1 MSLAENSLITTDSE
15 NFTVQKSLFEKLGD
29 GACKLKNFSA
39 AIGYYKK
46 MLAAAESC
54 GDTATKL
61 IPVYVSLYQTY
72 KDMSEY
78 ESALEYMWKEYE
90 LCKDE
95 HKEAYS
101 TLLGIAETMD
111 LAGKDFWSIDNVYE
125 RAKTIAEDNNCPKKC
140 RITVMKQIALREK
153 HNMTTL
159 ADIMK
164 QEIKSM
170 TTNDKAHAAEE
181 GEEEADEPDESEDF
195 TSEEQ
200 NTPDIGDDIDLDDLS
215 DSGDETVDEK
225 RPDIKTST
233 AAVVEGRS
241 LRKRRCFSVK
251 KNDKGES
258 QLHRACISGNLTQ
271 ARRLI
276 EQGHPINV
284 RDHAGWLPLHEA
296 ANHGFTEIVEL
307 LLENGALINDKGGS
321 KCDGFTPLHDACGNG
336 ILSVVEVLLD
346 RNANATLRNDLGDTP
361 LQTLTKW
368 RQTQILEPHEQ
379 CYYERIY
386 ERLRG
391 QLDKAGISIRSTSP
405 ELMRTPTERR
415 RSTPRKRIISES
427 SSGDDH
433 AQQNSEDFETVD
445 NILSQEFPR
454 ADSPSDD
461 RHQESSLNYRD
472 VMSDLRHGNFQ
483 KMSDSF
489 KAVEKK
495 KKHSAMLTAD
505 EIALDDWLE
514 DDLGQPTAK
523 RRKFLG
529 ETRINSNEL
538 NAAPASAGKNKSRLK
553 LSGSNDSSMIVSS
566 TNNNAVVA
574 SSDDSDE
581 ENAFNVLMNS
591 NQTALGRRKKRM
603 SSFGLKKLSSDSL
616 QQLNLLENGFQV
628 HRQLSPEPFLSTVSS
643 TVSSPPVT
651 NMPPVQSCSIKV
663 QVSDLFLNIPVNM
676 NNINDLTIEWL
687 ADEAAKRYYG

>member
-15 NFTVQKSLFEKLGD
+15 NFIIQKNLFEKLGD

-46 MLAAAESC
+46 MLAAAEKC
-54 GDTATKL
+54 GDTETKL

-72 KDMSEY
+72 KDMKEY

-95 HKEAYS
+95 YKEAYS
-101 TLLGIAETMD
+101 TLMGIAETMD
-111 LAGKDFWSIDNVYE
+111 LAEKDFWSVDNVYE
-125 RAKTIAEDNNCPKKC
+125 RARIIADDNKCRKKS

-164 QEIKSM
+164 QELKSS
-170 TTNDKAHAAEE
+170 TANDNDQTADDEEE
-181 GEEEADEPDESEDF
+181 GDEHEDF

-200 NTPDIGDDIDLDDLS
+200 NTPDIGDDIDLEDLS
-215 DSGDETVDEK
+215 DSGDEAVDEK
-225 RPDIKTST
+225 RPDVKISN
-233 AAVVEGRS
+233 AAIVAGRS

-271 ARRLI
+271 VRRLI

-296 ANHGFTEIVEL
+296 ANHGFTEIVEI

-336 ILSVVEVLLD
+336 LLSVVEVLLD
-346 RNANATLRNDLGDTP
+346 RNANATLRNDLADTP

-368 RQTQILEPHEQ
+368 RQNQILEPHEQ

-405 ELMRTPTERR
+405 EATRTPKEKR
-415 RSTPRKRIISES
+415 RSTPRKRIVSES
-427 SSGDDH
+427 SSSDDH

-454 ADSPSDD
+454 ANSPTDD
-461 RHQESSLNYRD
+461 RYEESSSSYRE

-483 KMSDSF
+483 KKIDSISDSF

-495 KKHSAMLTAD
+495 KKHSAMLAAD

-514 DDLGQPTAK
+514 DDLGQPTTK
-523 RRKFLG
+523 RRKLLSD
-529 ETRINSNEL
+529 TNSNEL
-538 NAAPASAGKNKSRLK
+538 NAPLPACKNKSRLK
-553 LSGSNDSSMIVSS
+553 LSGSSDSSMVVSS
-566 TNNNAVVA
+566 TNNAVIA

-603 SSFGLKKLSSDSL
+603 ASFASKKLSSDSL

-628 HRQLSPEPFLSTVSS
+628 HRQLSPEPFLSAVSS

-676 NNINDLTIEWL
+676 NIINDLTIEWL